1 MLGTQTINI
10 SGFMGP
16 MVMPLL
22 FWVLAPNRA
31 YAQLELYGIFFGG
44 DLLSF
49 IIFYSGVIIFCI
61 SLLQWFWYRHKKE
74 RFFTRGLYS
83 KVRHPQ
89 FLGIIIVSLGL
100 TMKMLTSSFGG
111 GGLVG
116 VPFVHESH
124 WLGMNELIEL
134 WFLQVL
140 GYIAFALLEE
150 RSLSKNFLEFKDYK
164 QKVPLLLPIKKPKM
178 IPEAVFTI
186 MLVLVVCV
194 ILFLLPY
201 DSIRIFQSHLF

>member
-10 SGFMGP
+10 FGFMGP

-22 FWVLAPNRA
+22 FWVLAPNRT
-31 YAQLELYGIFFGG
+31 YGQLELYGIFLGG
-44 DLLSF
+44 DLLSL

-61 SLLQWFWYRHKKE
+61 SLLQWFLYRHKQE

-89 FLGIIIVSLGL
+89 FLGIVIVSLGL
-100 TMKMLTSSFGG
+100 TMKLLTSSFGG

-116 VPFVHESH
+116 IPFVYTSH
-124 WLGMNELIEL
+124 WLGMNGLIGL

-150 RSLSKNFLEFKDYK
+150 RSLSKRFPEFKEYK
-164 QKVPLLLPIKKPKM
+164 QKVPMLLPIRKPKM
-178 IPEAVFTI
+178 IPEAIFTI
-186 MLVLVVCV
+186 ILVLVVCV

-201 DSIRIFQSHLF
+201 DSIRIFQSYLF

>member
-1 MLGTQTINI
+1 MLGTQTISI
-10 SGFMGP
+10 AGFMGP

-22 FWVLAPNRA
+22 FWVLAPNRT
-31 YAQLELYGIFFGG
+31 YAPLELSWVFLRGG
-44 DLLSF
+44 LLDSV
-49 IIFYSGVIIFCI
+49 IFYSGVIIFCI
-61 SLLQWFWYRHKKE
+61 SLLQWFWYSHKKE

-83 KVRHPQ
+83 KARHPQ

-100 TMKMLTSSFGG
+100 TTKLLTSSFGG

-116 VPFVHESH
+116 IPFVYKSH
-124 WLGMNELIEL
+124 WLGMNELIGL

-140 GYIAFALLEE
+140 GYIAFALWEE
-150 RSLSKNFLEFKDYK
+150 RSLSKRFPEFKEYK
-164 QKVPLLLPIKKPKM
+164 QKVPMLLPIKKPKM
-178 IPEAVFTI
+178 IPEAIFTI

-201 DSIRIFQSHLF
+201 ESIRIFQSHLF